1 MVTKTR
7 LAAAAFSS
15 AFLLAAC
22 QPNTVVLPPEVKAVK
37 LATPLTESTQT
48 AMASAIDTAIEAEMR
63 DNFIPGVAVVI
74 VKDGKTIYKQGYGV
88 ANVETGELVDPD
100 QTIFRIGSIS
110 KAVSLLALTR
120 LVDEG
125 KVKRSDDVTRF
136 FPEIENAAGFADPV
150 TINHLLTHTTGF
162 DQPGLGRQLG
172 GFEYSIEERQAARP
186 SLSEFLADRNLRRA
200 NKAGAFFRYDTYSP
214 TLAGV
219 ILEQMTGK
227 PYDQAM
233 DELVFDPLGMSRT
246 SVEVEPEHVPSL
258 AKGHGYVDGKYQT
271 TPYEIY
277 LTPPASSI
285 DATVADMGRFLE
297 ALTSGGANQHG
308 RLFSPEM
315 TDTILSAHYR
325 PHPEFSGMS
334 HGLWEAFGVG
344 VGEDAIP
351 VRTLGHGG
359 DMWGYNAHLE
369 IIPEFN
375 VAIFAAANRNAEGGG
390 PRVKI
395 GRTVMLALLEVLAP
409 SRKAKP
415 LDVPIADPEQDL
427 SAYTGDYFWGVY
439 CHTCTEDEFERGAWR
454 KPGPETV
461 TAKAGKLRIGDD
473 TYRPAGGDIFVRED
487 GFRRVFFKRDAAGNI
502 TTYSFEDDPT
512 VFEKGEL

>member
-1 MVTKTR
+1 MLTR
-7 LAAAAFSS
+7 KFLAALIAGS
-15 AFLLAAC
+15 AGPLMAC
-22 QPNTVVLPPEVKAVK
+22 QPNTVVLPPEADIAKVE
-37 LATPLTESTQT
+37 TPLTETTQS
-48 AMASAIDTAIEAEMR
+48 ALARAIDQAVETEMR
-63 DNFIPGVAVVI
+63 DNFIPGVALVV
-74 VKDGKTIYKQGYGV
+74 VKDGETIYKQGYGI
-88 ANVETGELVDPD
+88 ASVETGQAVNPD
-100 QTIFRIGSIS
+100 TTIFRIGSIS

-125 KVKRSDDVTRF
+125 RISRSDDVTDY
-136 FPEIENAAGFADPV
+136 FPDIENPFGFESPITVD
-150 TINHLLTHTTGF
+150 HLLTHTTGF
-162 DQPGLGRQLG
+162 DQPGFGRQLG

-200 NKAGAFFRYDTYSP
+200 NPAGEFFRYDTYSP

-219 ILEQMTGK
+219 ILEQQTGK
-227 PYDQAM
+227 PYDEAM
-233 DELVFDPLGMSRT
+233 DELVFAPLGMTRT
-246 SVEVEPEHVPSL
+246 SVEVEPEHLADL
-258 AKGHGYVDGKYQT
+258 AKGHGYVGGRYET

-297 ALTSGGANQHG
+297 ALTSDGANTNG

-315 TDTILSAHYR
+315 TADILSAHYR

-375 VAIFAAANRNAEGGG
+375 AAIFAAANRNAEGGG

-395 GRTVMLALLEVLAP
+395 GRTVMLALLEALAP
-409 SRKAKP
+409 GRKATP
-415 LDVPIADPEQDL
+415 HPVPTPDPAANL
-427 SAYTGDYFWGVY
+427 SQYAGPYYWGVY
-439 CHTCTEDEFERGAWR
+439 CHTCTEEEFDLGAWP

-461 TAKAGKLRIGDD
+461 TAQDGTLLIGGEI
-473 TYRPAGGDIFVRED
+473 YVPMGSDIFLRDD
-487 GFRRVFFKRDAAGNI
+487 GYRRVFFKRNVAGEI
-502 TTYSFEDDPT
+502 TSYSFEDDPT
-512 VFEKGEL
+512 VFERGD